1 MQKVKRTWT
10 ARRRARARLG
20 LLAGLA
26 TVALLAATACTPPAP
41 EPGQRYR
48 VPADF
53 GEGILT
59 AALDLTGP
67 PAGANLE
74 SCTPTAEHPR
84 PLILLHGFLAN
95 AADNMTALSPFFAN
109 LGYCV
114 FTLNY
119 GGTPGSIIGGLGD
132 IRASSLD
139 QFGPFVDQVL
149 ARTGA
154 SQVDVIGHS
163 EGSMMPRW
171 WMRYGPSVRAD
182 GTPKVHSYVGLTPI
196 SDGVDLGGLA
206 KEMRASPL
214 FQGILQGFAANGCMA
229 CEQIVGGST
238 LFEQLNTTTP
248 QPGENFVGMVQ
259 PGVRYLMLATQWD
272 NLVVPYWRGFIDD
285 PAVTN
290 MTVQDICPIDN
301 ADHLSVAFD
310 PVAFDVMANF
320 LDPDRDLEPRC
331 VPTQPVFPPN
341 YQGPHPN
348 VPR

>member
-1 MQKVKRTWT
+1 MSTAMGKRAT
-10 ARRRARARLG
+10 RRPRMRAG

-26 TVALLAATACTPPAP
+26 AVALVAVTACAPPAP

-53 GEGILT
+53 GEGVLT
-59 AALDLTGP
+59 AALDLMGA
-67 PAGANLE
+67 PAGANLD

-84 PLILLHGFLAN
+84 PVILLHGFFGN
-95 AADNMTALSPFFAN
+95 MADNMTALSPFFAN

-114 FTLNY
+114 YALNY
-119 GGTPGSIIGGLGD
+119 GGEPGSIFGGTRD
-132 IRASSLD
+132 IRRSSLE
-139 QFGPFVDQVL
+139 QFGPFVDEVL
-149 ARTGA
+149 RRTGA
-154 SQVDVIGHS
+154 RQVDVIGHS

-171 WMRYGPSVRAD
+171 WMRYGPSVLPD
-182 GTPKVHSYVGLTPI
+182 GTPKVHSFVGVTPV
-196 SDGVDLGGLA
+196 SDGDDLGGLA
-206 KEMRASPL
+206 QQMRAIPF
-214 FQGILQGFAANGCMA
+214 FQSFLEGFAANGCGA
-229 CEQIVGGST
+229 CEQIVSGST
-238 LFEQLNTTTP
+238 FFEQLNTTTP
-248 QPGENFVGMVQ
+248 QPGENFSGMTQ

-301 ADHLSVAFD
+301 ADHLSVVFD
-310 PVAFDVMANF
+310 PVAFDVIANF
-320 LDPDRDLEPRC
+320 LDPGRNLEPRC

-348 VPR
+348 VPW